1 MDMQK
6 YQKIIGYLRV
16 MWSMY
21 QLTKVSDFI
30 VESVPRSAIQK
41 FIEKW
46 HYSHSTNGVQHTQ
59 CFALFDGMTMIGAM
73 MYALPSMKATAAKY
87 NPINPDKCWELRRLC
102 CIDDTP
108 TNTESYFIGKTLRWL
123 KQNTDIEVIISYAD
137 LEQGHEGV
145 IYKASNFHH
154 LGNNGGGRVL
164 MVDGKKFHARS
175 MNQKQKPYGREL
187 KRRWENRKGHSFWDS
202 EETDMYYKDVK
213 PKNIYVYYLN
223 KKVKKKLLK

>member
-1 MDMQK
+1 MKLLM
-6 YQKIIGYLRV
+6 
-16 MWSMY
+16 
-21 QLTKVSDFI
+21 KVRNFT
-30 VESVPRSAIQK
+30 VEPVPRSAIQS
-41 FIEKW
+41 FVGKW
-46 HYSHSTNGVQHTQ
+46 HYSHSTNGVQQTQ
-59 CFALFDGMTMIGAM
+59 CFALFDDNRMIGAM
-73 MYALPSMKATAAKY
+73 IYALPSMKSTAAKY
-87 NPINPDKCWELRRLC
+87 NPDNPDRCWELRRLC

-123 KQNTDIEVIISYAD
+123 RQNTDIEVIVSYAD

-145 IYKASNFHH
+145 IYKASNFHL
-154 LGNNGGGRVL
+154 LGQSGGGRNL

-187 KRRWENRKGHSFWDS
+187 KRRWENKEGHSFWDS
-202 EETDMYYKDVK
+202 EETDMYYQDTK

>member
-1 MDMQK
+1 M
-6 YQKIIGYLRV
+6 
-16 MWSMY
+16 
-21 QLTKVSDFI
+21 KVSDFTI
-30 VESVPRSAIQK
+30 EPVPKKAVDA
-41 FIEKW
+41 FIKKW
-46 HYSHSTNGVQHTQ
+46 HYSQSTRGLHISH
-59 CFALFDGMTMIGAM
+59 CFGLYSDDGPFGLPRMIGAM
-73 MYALPSMKATAAKY
+73 IYGQPAMPDTAKKY
-87 NPINPDKCWELRRLC
+87 HPDNPLRCWELRRLC

-123 KQNTDIEVIISYAD
+123 RQNTEIEVIISYAD

-164 MVDGKKFHARS
+164 MVDGKMFHARS

-187 KRRWENRKGHSFWDS
+187 KRRWENKEGHSFWDS
-202 EETDMYYKDVK
+202 EETDMYYQDVK

-223 KKVKKKLLK
+223 KKIKKKLLK